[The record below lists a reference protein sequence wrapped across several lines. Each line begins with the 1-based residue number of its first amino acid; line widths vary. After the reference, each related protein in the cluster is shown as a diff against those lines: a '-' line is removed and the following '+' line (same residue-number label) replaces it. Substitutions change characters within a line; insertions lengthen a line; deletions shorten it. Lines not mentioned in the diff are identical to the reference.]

1 LNHFSNLSAPQRPV
15 DYAEQAL
22 VTAILDGTYPAG
34 STLPGERDLAA
45 QLGVTRPTLREVLR
59 RLERDGWLTVHQGK
73 ATTVNNIWRDGGL
86 NVLSTLVRYSDHFPP
101 DFIPNLLQ
109 VRLAL
114 APAFVAAAVARDP
127 AQVIA
132 VVGQYADL
140 PDEPDAFA
148 AFDWNLQRCLTM
160 VSGNPIYTLIIN
172 GFTEIYAAAARRY
185 FARAR
190 ARTASRTFYAAL
202 LDAARRQDVAS
213 AGQVTRAA
221 MQQSIELWQ
230 ELES

>member
-1 LNHFSNLSAPQRPV
+1 MEWSAPQRPV
-15 DYAEQAL
+15 DYTEQAL

-34 STLPGERDLAA
+34 STLPGERDLAV

-73 ATTVNNIWRDGGL
+73 ATIVNDIWRDGGL
-86 NVLSTLVRYSDHFPP
+86 NVLGTLVRYSDRFPP
-101 DFIPNLLQ
+101 DFILNLLE
-109 VRLAL
+109 VRLAM
-114 APAFVAAAVARDP
+114 APAFIAAAVARDP

-132 VVGQYADL
+132 IVSAYTDL

-148 AFDWNLQRCLTM
+148 EFDWDLQRRLTM

-172 GFTEIYAAAARRY
+172 GFTNIYAEAARRY
-185 FARAR
+185 FARAKT
-190 ARTASRTFYAAL
+190 RTASRTFYAAL
-202 LDAARRQDVAS
+202 LEAARRHDADEAGRVAR
-213 AGQVTRAA
+213 TT

-230 ELES
+230 EVES